1 MDAAGRIYVVDD
13 EPTVLSALER
23 MLRASGYAVETFTS
37 PRTFLD
43 AAPQEGVGCLL
54 LDLSMPEMTGLDV
67 QDELARKGISLPVI
81 FLSAYG
87 DVPTTA
93 HAMRE
98 GAIDFLVKPV
108 PEALLLDAIER
119 ALKTATALERRRLT
133 QSEAQERVERLTVRE
148 RQVCDLVARGLLNK
162 QIAFELGTTEKTIK
176 VHRGRVMRK
185 LEVHSVAALVR
196 LLSELPQANDDR
208 A

>member
-1 MDAAGRIYVVDD
+1 MDIGRRIYIVDD
-13 EPTVLSALER
+13 EPAVLGALER
-23 MLRASGYAVETFTS
+23 MLRASGYSVETFAS
-37 PRTFLD
+37 PREFLD

-67 QDELARKGISLPVI
+67 QDEMQRKGISLPVI

-108 PEALLLDAIER
+108 REAELLDAIER
-119 ALKTATALERRRLT
+119 ALSASSAREQRRVT
-133 QSEAQERVERLTVRE
+133 QSDVAPPCLTARAPGVCISCPRCSDKRIAAGSGTERPSRSTV
-148 RQVCDLVARGLLNK
+148 DG
-162 QIAFELGTTEKTIK
+162 
-176 VHRGRVMRK
+176 
-185 LEVHSVAALVR
+185 
-196 LLSELPQANDDR
+196 
-208 A
+208 